1 MARPP
6 SPSDLSDLKADF
18 PDRLQCLFEPA
29 RYKIL
34 YGGRGGSKS
43 WGIARALL
51 ILGTERKLRIACGRE
66 IQKSISDSVHHL
78 LKSQIEQLGLGD
90 RYRVHADHIDGT
102 NGTLISFHGLKSNID
117 SVKSIEGIDIFWAE
131 EAQSLSKASWD
142 ILVPTIRKAGSEIWV
157 SFNPDLE
164 TDETYRR
171 FVLSPPKGAIVRKIG
186 WRDNP
191 WFNQVLR
198 DEMENTRAR
207 SEDDYLHIWEG
218 HMRQALDGAVF
229 ANEIRAAVADNRFT
243 RVPYDEAKPVETFWD
258 LGRADNTSIWFAQA
272 IGFEFRVVDF
282 YESQGHHLTHYLKVL
297 RERPYLYGDLWLPH
311 DGRSKLLAAERTI
324 EQQARDA
331 GFSVRITPN
340 VSVAEGINA
349 ARTIFSRCWFDAVKC
364 ETGINHLRR
373 YRYEVDPETR
383 QWSRNPAHDEHSHAA
398 DAFRYLAISLRPPA
412 KVQKI
417 SYSNRG
423 IA

>member
-6 SPSDLSDLKADF
+6 SPSALSDLKADF
-18 PDRLQCLFEPA
+18 PDKLQCLFEPA

-51 ILGTERKLRIACGRE
+51 ILGAERKLRIACGRE

-90 RYRVHADHIDGT
+90 RYRVYADHIDGP
-102 NGTLISFHGLKSNID
+102 NGTLITFHGLKSNID

-131 EAQSLSKASWD
+131 EAQTLSKASWD
-142 ILVPTIRKAGSEIWV
+142 ILVPTIRKEGSEIWV

-171 FVLSPPKGAIVRKIG
+171 FVHSPPRGAIVRKIG

-218 HMRQALDGAVF
+218 HV
-229 ANEIRAAVADNRFT
+229 
-243 RVPYDEAKPVETFWD
+243 
-258 LGRADNTSIWFAQA
+258 
-272 IGFEFRVVDF
+272 
-282 YESQGHHLTHYLKVL
+282 
-297 RERPYLYGDLWLPH
+297 
-311 DGRSKLLAAERTI
+311 
-324 EQQARDA
+324 
-331 GFSVRITPN
+331 
-340 VSVAEGINA
+340 
-349 ARTIFSRCWFDAVKC
+349 
-364 ETGINHLRR
+364 
-373 YRYEVDPETR
+373 
-383 QWSRNPAHDEHSHAA
+383 
-398 DAFRYLAISLRPPA
+398 
-412 KVQKI
+412 
-417 SYSNRG
+417 
-423 IA
+423 